1 MIRHLRSDL
10 DLDAGELARV
20 LELAHACKKSPGDYR
35 DRLAGQSFGLVFSK
49 QSTRTR
55 VSFEVGIAQLGG
67 HSMFLPSGG
76 QTGMQMGRGETPADT
91 ARVLSRFLHGIII
104 RWHEQSTIDELAAA
118 SSVPVVNA
126 LSDSFHP
133 CQIMADV
140 MVLEEKFGSVKGL
153 SLVFVGPANNM
164 TNSLMF
170 VGPRAG
176 FDVTIACPADLAPD
190 PALLARAQGEAKAAG
205 TRVIVEH
212 DPKKAVQG
220 ARAIYTDAWVS
231 MGQEAEAEALT
242 KKLAGYTVDA
252 DLMKRALPDA
262 VFLHCLPA
270 HRGEEVTD
278 EVLDGPQSIVL
289 DEAENRLHAQKALLL
304 LLLGKEPWQTS
315 SRA

>member
-1 MIRHLRSDL
+1 MVRHLRSDL
-10 DLDAGELARV
+10 DLSADELARV
-20 LELAHACKKSPGDYR
+20 LSLAHAVKKSPADYR
-35 DRLAGQSFGLVFSK
+35 DRLAGLSFGLVFSK

-55 VSFEVGIAQLGG
+55 ISFEVGIAQLGG
-67 HSMFLPSGG
+67 HSLFLPSGG

-91 ARVLSRFLHGIII
+91 ARVLSRFLQGIII

-126 LSDSFHP
+126 LSDTFHP
-133 CQIMADV
+133 CQIIADV
-140 MVLEEKFGSVKGL
+140 MVLEEKLGTVKGMKL
-153 SLVFVGPANNM
+153 CFVGPANNM

-176 FDVTIACPADLAPD
+176 FDFTIACPEDLSPD
-190 PALLARAQGEAKAAG
+190 PALLARAQDEAKAAG
-205 TRVIVEH
+205 TKVTVEH
-212 DPKKAVQG
+212 DPREAVRG

-231 MGQEAEAEALT
+231 MGQEAEAEALV

-278 EVLDGPQSIVL
+278 EVLDGPQSIVF

-304 LLLGKEPWQTS
+304 LLLGKEPWQ
-315 SRA
+315 AQKQA